1 MYFCL
6 DLRIAKAILLLN
18 IYLIGLFAPFY
29 TLVNFAIYQEEIT
42 DEFCENK
49 DKPKL
54 ACNGKCHLSKLL
66 ANQPAEEGQ
75 ELSTFPSLEYP
86 LGKVEPITIKDFI
99 LDCSFLRI
107 PPYWGSSTNNLQDQ
121 IDHPPWC

>member
-54 ACNGKCHLSKLL
+54 ACNGKCHLSKVL
-66 ANQPAEEGQ
+66 ANQLVEEDQ
-75 ELSTFPSLEYP
+75 ELSTYPSLEYP
-86 LGKVEPITIKDFI
+86 LGKVERITIKEFI
-99 LDCSFLRI
+99 LDFSSLRT
-107 PPYWGSSTNNLQDQ
+107 PPYWESLTNNLQDQ
-121 IDHPPWC
+121 IDHPPCG